1 MKYDQLHPEKVVQRV
16 LSSLNNRGINSELVN
31 TKEEALN
38 RLIELIP
45 LKAEIMT
52 AGSTTLEEIG
62 FINLLKSSKH
72 KWKNLK
78 DELLSEKNELKQEEL
93 RKKSVTAEFFIGSV
107 HAVTEKGE
115 VLVASASGSQIPA
128 YSFSSDNLIWIVGVQ
143 KIVSNL
149 NEGFKRIREYVKNLI
164 KTLANIEYAK
174 QLIKS
179 SSSVGANYIEAE
191 ESLSKKDFVIRIK
204 ICRKEAKESRYWLE
218 LIEPEENQIQEKE
231 TLSREATELTKIFGS
246 IVEKSK
252 V

>member
-1 MKYDQLHPEKVVQRV
+1 MSQTQNPKPYDLGER
-16 LSSLNNRGINSELVN
+16 
-31 TKEEALN
+31 T
-38 RLIELIP
+38 
-45 LKAEIMT
+45 LKFA
-52 AGSTTLEEIG
+52 
-62 FINLLKSSKH
+62 
-72 KWKNLK
+72 
-78 DELLSEKNELKQEEL
+78 
-93 RKKSVTAEFFIGSV
+93 
-107 HAVTEKGE
+107 
-115 VLVASASGSQIPA
+115 
-128 YSFSSDNLIWIVGVQ
+128 
-143 KIVSNL
+143 
-149 NEGFKRIREYVKNLI
+149 KRIREYVKNLI